1 MFGNTCQE
9 ELIRIDAS
17 KFRKKG
23 AKLEVTLSI
32 YLLGFTF
39 VLVKKGKERERE
51 RERESREAL
60 LRQEREQNV
69 VGNDYVFYATRQE

>member
-51 RERESREAL
+51 RERE
-60 LRQEREQNV
+60 REQRGIIAPRERAERSRKRLRVLCN
-69 VGNDYVFYATRQE
+69 

>member
-51 RERESREAL
+51 RESREAL